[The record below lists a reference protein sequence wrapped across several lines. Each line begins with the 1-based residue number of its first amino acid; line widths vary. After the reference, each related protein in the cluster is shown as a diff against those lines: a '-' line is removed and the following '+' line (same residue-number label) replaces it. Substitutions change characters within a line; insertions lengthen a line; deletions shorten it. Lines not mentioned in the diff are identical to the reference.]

1 MSTPSGLRLK
11 MLSALGVRRRGDRAV
26 ELLNYLPEA
35 EGVAAGELMQ
45 EYAAQPDRE
54 YALEQMI
61 RQMAASERFSSLAEI
76 HPAWFLEQLR
86 SEPPRVIGLIL
97 RSLPSKHLRFVLENL
112 PPMLRARIP
121 NLVES
126 FAASKPVLD
135 AIRRRFE
142 RRFLPMRITRAIEHP
157 GFDHLYFLKGDDL
170 AAVVR
175 EIGLVELAVAL
186 SGMSSKA
193 LHIIYNRLELKEAR
207 RLQRRIKGLS
217 GISPELH
224 RQARF
229 NLLEI
234 EGRHEGAEQML
245 ASVGLAALA
254 CAVADEY
261 DGLVKLLMQKLPRR
275 GLFPAALR
283 GGAPLPGAA
292 GARRGASRDGAEDRR
307 GARGRG
313 AHRSAV
319 ALLCP
324 GGRGR
329 LPAGRGRGGA
339 GCGSGGGDRLAQ
351 NVGMTG
357 KVW

>member
-1 MSTPSGLRLK
+1 MTTPSGLRLK
-11 MLSALGVRRRGDRAV
+11 MLSAIGVRRRGGRAV

-35 EGVAAGELMQ
+35 EAEAAGELMQ
-45 EYAAQPDRE
+45 GYAAQPDRD
-54 YALEQMI
+54 YALEQLI

-170 AAVVR
+170 ALVVR
-175 EIGLVELAVAL
+175 EIGLTELAIAL

-217 GISPELH
+217 GVSPELH

-245 ASVGLAALA
+245 ASVGLAALS
-254 CAVADEY
+254 CAAADEY
-261 DGLVKLLMQKLPRR
+261 DGLVRLLMQKLPPAEGYFLRR
-275 GLFPAALR
+275 CVE
-283 GGAPLPGAA
+283 
-292 GARRGASRDGAEDRR
+292 ARRSRVQRTLGEERREMVLRIIAEL
-307 GARGRG
+307 AAEGRIDPQWRCF
-313 AHRSAV
+313 APEV
-319 ALLCP
+319 AEAYRP
-324 GGRGR
+324 GE
-329 LPAGRGRGGA
+329 GGTEA
-339 GCGSGGGDRLAQ
+339 DPEEETGSLK
-351 NVGMTG
+351 TLE
-357 KVW
+357 

>member
-1 MSTPSGLRLK
+1 MATPSGLKLK
-11 MLSALGVRRRGDRAV
+11 MLAALGVRRRGDRATA
-26 ELLNYLPEA
+26 LLDYLPEGEA
-35 EGVAAGELMQ
+35 REAGELMQ
-45 EYAAQPDRE
+45 EYAAQPDRD
-54 YALEQMI
+54 YALEQLI

-126 FAASKPVLD
+126 FAASRPVLE

-170 AAVVR
+170 AVAVR
-175 EIGLVELAVAL
+175 EIGLTELAIAL

-217 GISPELH
+217 GVSPELH

-245 ASVGLAALA
+245 ASVGLAALS
-254 CAVADEY
+254 CATADEY
-261 DGLVKLLMQKLPRR
+261 DGLVKLLMQKLPPAEGYFLRR
-275 GLFPAALR
+275 CVD
-283 GGAPLPGAA
+283 
-292 GARRGASRDGAEDRR
+292 ARRSRVQRTLAEERR
-307 GARGRG
+307 EMVLRIVAELAAEGRIDPQWSCF
-313 AHRSAV
+313 APEV
-319 ALLCP
+319 AQAYRP
-324 GGRGR
+324 GESE
-329 LPAGRGRGGA
+329 AGGEA
-339 GCGSGGGDRLAQ
+339 DPEEETGSLK
-351 NVGMTG
+351 TLE
-357 KVW
+357 